1 MLTAPVIALVG
12 TMLGAPVNRKWLLL
26 SGGIVLPFLAQHA
39 LQGWCP
45 PVSLFRWLGGH
56 TRREIDGERF
66 VLIVSCRAPIGPR
79 LMGPESVSTR
89 S

>member
-39 LQGWCP
+39 L
-45 PVSLFRWLGGH
+45 
-56 TRREIDGERF
+56 
-66 VLIVSCRAPIGPR
+66 
-79 LMGPESVSTR
+79 
-89 S
+89 

>member
-12 TMLGAPVNRKWLLL
+12 TMLGAPVNRKWPLL

-45 PVSLFRWLGGH
+45 PVSLFRRLGVR

-66 VLIVSCRAPIGPR
+66 ALKGQCKSIDS
-79 LMGPESVSTR
+79 
-89 S
+89 